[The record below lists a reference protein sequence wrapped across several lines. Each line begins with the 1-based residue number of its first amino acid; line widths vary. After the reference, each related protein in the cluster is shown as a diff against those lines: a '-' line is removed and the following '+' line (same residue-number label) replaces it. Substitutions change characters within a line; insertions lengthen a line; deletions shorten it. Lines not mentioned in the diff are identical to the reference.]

1 MDGVDAP
8 LVGAQGLL
16 EPPEAPAYNN
26 ADDLGLV
33 ANLAFICCAVI
44 DEEMV

>member
-26 ADDLGLV
+26 VDDLGLV
-33 ANLAFICCAVI
+33 DNPVFVCCVVI
-44 DEEMV
+44 DEDTV

>member
-16 EPPEAPAYNN
+16 EPPEAPEYNN

-33 ANLAFICCAVI
+33 ADLFFVCCVLI
-44 DEEMV
+44 DE